1 MSNEDLHIAIGAIF
15 HGKLIASGDLPLNP
29 LGSKSKHVGTWGI
42 AIHPEFQGQRLG
54 LKILRKIEEFA
65 RDKGIKKLQAAYI
78 SENKSAEALYVGK
91 LKYDIEGRQRFS
103 ALLKNGKYAD
113 IVLIGKILDK
123 DLLKKDYEC

>member
-1 MSNEDLHIAIGAIF
+1 M
-15 HGKLIASGDLPLNP
+15 
-29 LGSKSKHVGTWGI
+29 GSKSKHVGTWGI